1 MGGSI
6 LNDEN
11 GVHYGSTLTRV
22 HWKTLNVDY
31 TSLQTKHKRAIIE
44 NFLMINDCFNCVTS
58 GIMALGWL
66 ENKEEKAHADSWI
79 LTVSGRLPRRVS
91 EHS

>member
-11 GVHYGSTLTRV
+11 DVHYSSTLTRD
-22 HWKTLNVDY
+22 HWKMLNVDY
-31 TSLQTKHKRAIIE
+31 TSLQTKQKRAIIE

-66 ENKEEKAHADSWI
+66 ENKEEKAHADS
-79 LTVSGRLPRRVS
+79 GF
-91 EHS
+91 